1 MQTIGLAT
9 ITTQPFP
16 QITLS
21 FVAYR
26 SALLRSYA
34 KRFPQDWLAPAS
46 VGRVAGTGLKSTP
59 NTMNN
64 QNIVTSTGPLGVKVT
79 STASFGNVDHEVSW
93 KRGSSSLVFAA
104 NEGRLE
110 INWRLVKDSDSDGY
124 IKLPRTVWSWLENFQ
139 NGGSADRVASQLL
152 A

>member
-1 MQTIGLAT
+1 MDAT
-9 ITTQPFP
+9 
-16 QITLS
+16 
-21 FVAYR
+21 V
-26 SALLRSYA
+26 
-34 KRFPQDWLAPAS
+34 
-46 VGRVAGTGLKSTP
+46 LKSTP

-64 QNIVTSTGPLGVKVT
+64 QNIITSTGPLGVKVT

-110 INWRLVKDSDSDGY
+110 INWRLVKDSDSDSY

-152 A
+152 T